1 MSPEIESLL
10 ALQSDDAALDALEK
24 RLRAFEPRERDL
36 DRVRQVAEDALSR
49 ARSALE
55 AEERRHGAMDV
66 RVQEHRQL
74 HARNVAQ
81 LERVQKMRDATAATS
96 QVEQARQMLA
106 AEEHELDTIGRRRS
120 ELRQAV
126 ETQEAALLA
135 LEEEQRGAREELAR
149 ERGELQREAEAA
161 RAKRDGAAARIDRA
175 LLHKYDRIRGRRKGQ
190 GEVVYPLRGPS
201 CGNCDTAIPLQR
213 RTVMQRTKA
222 VETCEACGVLL
233 YAAE

>member
-10 ALQSDDAALDALEK
+10 ALQADDAVLDTLEK
-24 RLRAFEPRERDL
+24 RLRAFDPKERDL

-55 AEERRHGAMDV
+55 SEERRHGAMDV

-74 HARNVAQ
+74 HARNVSQ
-81 LERVQKMRDATAATS
+81 LERVQKMRDASAATS

-106 AEEHELDTIGRRRS
+106 AEEQELESIGRRRT
-120 ELRQAV
+120 ELRHAV
-126 ETQEAALLA
+126 EVQETALRT
-135 LEEEQRGAREELAR
+135 LEDEQRTARDDIAR
-149 ERGELQREAEAA
+149 ERGAVQQELDAA
-161 RAKRDGAAARIDRA
+161 RAKREEAAARVSRA
-175 LLHKYDRIRGRRKGQ
+175 LLGKYDRIRARRKGQ
-190 GEVVYPLRGPS
+190 GEVAYPLRGPS

-222 VETCEACGVLL
+222 IEMCEACGVLL
-233 YAAE
+233 YATE

>member
-1 MSPEIESLL
+1 VSPEIESLL
-10 ALQSDDAALDALEK
+10 ALQSDDAVLDALEK

-49 ARSALE
+49 ARAALE

-81 LERVQKMRDATAATS
+81 LERVQKLRDASAATS

-106 AEEHELDTIGRRRS
+106 AEENELDTIGRRRT
-120 ELRQAV
+120 ELRNTV
-126 ETQEAALLA
+126 ETQESALRA
-135 LEEEQRGAREELAR
+135 LEEEQRDARAQLAEERAAV
-149 ERGELQREAEAA
+149 QRELDAA
-161 RAKRDGAAARIDRA
+161 RAKRDGAAQGINRT
-175 LLHKYDRIRGRRKGQ
+175 LLSKYDRIRGRRKGQ

-213 RTVMQRTKA
+213 RTVMQRTQA
-222 VETCEACGVLL
+222 IEMCEACGVLL